1 MKITLVGA
9 GNVATHL
16 GKALHDAGHEIAEVW
31 SRTEESAKALAE
43 TLGCKA
49 RTFDAVIEE
58 GAHTPP
64 YSSSSTDATCNGQA
78 QACQQASSPS
88 STSAIYIISIKDDAI
103 ESTASRLIPL
113 APQAI
118 WLHTAGTMPLSIL
131 ANKGAERI
139 GVLYPMQTF
148 SKAKSVDFSC
158 VSVFIESQGFD
169 EELSALAS
177 SISPHVYSLNSEGRK
192 HLHLAAV
199 FACNFVNHCYTLS
212 AKVLQEIGIPFD
224 VMLPLIDETAR
235 KVHEL
240 PPRAAQTGPAIRGDK
255 TVMNRQMS
263 IIQDDTT
270 RNIYQLMS
278 HSIAQPEEE
287 TPKRKE
293 VRGSQYSQES

>member
-1 MKITLVGA
+1 MKVTLVGA

-49 RTFDAVIEE
+49 RTFDAVLEE
-58 GAHTPP
+58 GI
-64 YSSSSTDATCNGQA
+64 
-78 QACQQASSPS
+78 QASSSS

-240 PPRAAQTGPAIRGDK
+240 SPRAAQTGPAIRGDK

-293 VRGSQYSQES
+293 VRGSQNSQYS